1 MKCVRETCSALG
13 IEMKVQND
21 QTFSKT
27 YVCPK
32 CGNRCD
38 VNTPASKG
46 GTILGI
52 LGGIAGLFTALGEGM
67 SKGDG
72 NDNTSS

>member
-1 MKCVRETCSALG
+1 MKCVKETCSALG

-38 VNTPASKG
+38 VNTPATTG
-46 GTILGI
+46 GAILGI
-52 LGGIAGLFTALGEGM
+52 GAALGALVAEFV
-67 SKGDG
+67 KGGDD
-72 NDNTSS
+72 DNTSS